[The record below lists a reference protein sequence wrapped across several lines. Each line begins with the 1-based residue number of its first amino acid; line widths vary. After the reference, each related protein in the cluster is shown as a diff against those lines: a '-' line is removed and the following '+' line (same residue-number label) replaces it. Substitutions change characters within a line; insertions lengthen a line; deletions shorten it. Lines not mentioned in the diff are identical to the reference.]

1 MTGVRLEIKMNY
13 YRWFSGLF
21 IFLDSAIARML
32 PTDRRD
38 LGLTRPDPDVTRWLT
53 LSLILVLT
61 FKDYPPPPLS
71 PPPIKGGGSYEYK
84 EPYRGSGIV
93 TQPIFAGIVPVN
105 INCQRTTF
113 PAKGR
118 GTRDLRTV
126 ACYGAAFW
134 EIYWPTLVFSSQP
147 IREPNNKR
155 VYYPGGRFWK
165 KKTLLIILIQD
176 VIAWLQTAG
185 FYVRSHSRMR
195 VFFWNFG
202 SFTDRD
208 PSLEYLINLT
218 F

>member
-61 FKDYPPPPLS
+61 FKDYPPPS
-71 PPPIKGGGSYEYK
+71 PRPQLRGGGSYEYK

>member
-13 YRWFSGLF
+13 YRWFSCLF

-61 FKDYPPPPLS
+61 FKDYPPS
-71 PPPIKGGGSYEYK
+71 PRPQLRGGGSYEYK

-155 VYYPGGRFWK
+155 IYYPGGRFWK

-195 VFFWNFG
+195 VSFWNFG

>member
-1 MTGVRLEIKMNY
+1 MTWAWLDPILTSHADWLYRL
-13 YRWFSGLF
+13 F
-21 IFLDSAIARML
+21 
-32 PTDRRD
+32 
-38 LGLTRPDPDVTRWLT
+38 
-53 LSLILVLT
+53 LSLPLKT
-61 FKDYPPPPLS
+61 TPPLS